1 MKPLVAAT
9 GPKNSSELAEPSRTP
24 TLSLEKCVGSA
35 VRALRLRHQ
44 LTITQVAEGAGI
56 SAGMLSKIENGQISA
71 GMDTLSRVA
80 RALGSTMAMLFR
92 TYDVPAGAAHLVKR
106 GKGMPFLRQGT
117 RHGHTFEFLSYDQGP
132 TKAFDAFLVTITE
145 DSENLPT
152 VEHPGTELIHVLEG
166 VMEYRSGQNLYLLE
180 PGDTLTLQGEVL
192 HGFERL
198 IQLPIRFL
206 CTIVY
211 SSPPVEPR

>member
-1 MKPLVAAT
+1 VKPLVAVANPEKT
-9 GPKNSSELAEPSRTP
+9 VRLENHVRGPA
-24 TLSLEKCVGSA
+24 LSLEKCVGTA

-92 TYDVPAGAAHLVKR
+92 TYDVPTGAAHLVKR

-117 RHGHTFEFLSYDQGP
+117 RPGHTFEFISYDQGP
-132 TKAFDAFLVTITE
+132 TKSFDSFLVTISE
-145 DSENLPT
+145 ASENLPT

-166 VMEYRSGQNLYLLE
+166 VMEYRSGQDLYMLE
-180 PGDTLTLQGEVL
+180 PGDTLTLQGDVL

-198 IQLPIRFL
+198 IELPIRFL

-211 SSPPVEPR
+211 STSHTDT

>member
-1 MKPLVAAT
+1 VKPLVAV
-9 GPKNSSELAEPSRTP
+9 PDHKNLPELQEQVRAPA
-24 TLSLEKCVGSA
+24 LSLEKCVGTA

-44 LTITQVAEGAGI
+44 LTIAQVADGAGI

-106 GKGMPFLRQGT
+106 GEGMPFLRQGI
-117 RHGHTFEFLSYDQGP
+117 RPGHTFEFITYDQGP

-145 DSENLPT
+145 DSDNLPT

-211 SSPPVEPR
+211 SSPLAQTK